1 MGYRITPDGLQPTLT
16 KVKAITEAPAPMNVS
31 ELKAFLGLVNYYGK
45 FLNNLATTVAP
56 LYKLLQKSTRWSWG
70 PEESS
75 VFEQIKKQLTSDSL
89 LAHYN
94 PNAVLILSCDASPYG
109 VEAVLSHCF
118 SEGTER
124 PVAFASRTLAP
135 AERRYAHLDKEA
147 LAIIFGLKH
156 FHQYLAGRHFVIYSD
171 HKPLMYWFSV
181 TKPTPTMP
189 SARVQRWALTLSCY
203 DYEIID
209 I

>member
-1 MGYRITPDGLQPTLT
+1 MSEVEYLGHRITPDGLQPTLT
-16 KVKAITEAPAPMNVS
+16 KVKAITEAPAPTNVP
-31 ELKAFLGLVNYYGK
+31 ELKA

-70 PEESS
+70 PEENSA
-75 VFEQIKKQLTSDSL
+75 FEQIKKQLTSDSL

-94 PNAVLILSCDASPYG
+94 PNAELILSCDASPYRVG
-109 VEAVLSHCF
+109 AVLSHRF

-135 AERRYAHLDKEA
+135 AERRYAHLNKEA

-156 FHQYLAGRHFVIYSD
+156 FHQYLVG
-171 HKPLMYWFSV
+171 
-181 TKPTPTMP
+181 
-189 SARVQRWALTLSCY
+189 
-203 DYEIID
+203 
-209 I
+209 